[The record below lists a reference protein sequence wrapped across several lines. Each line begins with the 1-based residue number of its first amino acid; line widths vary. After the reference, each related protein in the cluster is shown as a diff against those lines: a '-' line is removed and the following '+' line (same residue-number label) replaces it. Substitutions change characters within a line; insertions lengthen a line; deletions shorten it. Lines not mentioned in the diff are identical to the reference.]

1 MGRTYKRNDLHNSRR
16 PKSIREKRQF
26 NGSKRQTNYDYDAQD
41 FSTGKYN
48 PPTRQYDNLAQEDY
62 DAWMTLLPT
71 LPVTSKAI
79 GLKSFFQNNPKTIR
93 TSTMMPPCPN
103 SLTMLEETGHE

>member
-26 NGSKRQTNYDYDAQD
+26 NGSKRQTSYDEFSTD

-48 PPTRQYDNLAQEDY
+48 NSARQTDNFAQEDF
-62 DAWMTLLPT
+62 D
-71 LPVTSKAI
+71 
-79 GLKSFFQNNPKTIR
+79 Q
-93 TSTMMPPCPN
+93 
-103 SLTMLEETGHE
+103 